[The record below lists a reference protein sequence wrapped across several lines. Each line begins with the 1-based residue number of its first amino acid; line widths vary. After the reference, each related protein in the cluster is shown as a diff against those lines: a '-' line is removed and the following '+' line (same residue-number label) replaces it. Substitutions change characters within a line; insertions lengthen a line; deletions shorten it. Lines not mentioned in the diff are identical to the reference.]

1 MLKRFIS
8 ITFVFLVL
16 ALFAFPFC
24 IMYLIWIG
32 YPESAVD
39 LYYWS
44 RISILWLIVEMFGYL
59 EWRIHK

>member
-1 MLKRFIS
+1 MLKR
-8 ITFVFLVL
+8 LVL
-16 ALFAFPFC
+16 ALFASPFC

-59 EWRIHK
+59 EWCIHK